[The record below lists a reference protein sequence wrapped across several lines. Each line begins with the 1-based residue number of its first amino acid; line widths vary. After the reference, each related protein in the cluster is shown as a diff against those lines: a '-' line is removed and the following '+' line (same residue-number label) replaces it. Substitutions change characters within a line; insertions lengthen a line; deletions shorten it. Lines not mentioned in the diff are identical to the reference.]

1 MTELNRHE
9 YGKIKHQNE
18 FSISTVVIS
27 VVLTSLAQI
36 VPLFSMHT
44 IVMKKFIYKISV
56 TITYLHF

>member
-1 MTELNRHE
+1 MGKLNTRMS
-9 YGKIKHQNE
+9 